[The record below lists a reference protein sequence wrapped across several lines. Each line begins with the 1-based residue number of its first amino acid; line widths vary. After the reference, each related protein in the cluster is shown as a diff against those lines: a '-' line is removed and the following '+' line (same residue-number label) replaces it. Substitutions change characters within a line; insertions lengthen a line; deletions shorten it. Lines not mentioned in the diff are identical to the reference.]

1 MSEYQGGDLNDKN
14 KDYWLA
20 LTQLRELLRQLSN
33 QYSHQT
39 KLIERKWSE
48 LSMFLISG
56 TLSQNLTA
64 NLENTQML
72 LLHVS
77 FETEIE
83 GNVVESWDEGISGL
97 QAKRY
102 QI

>member
-1 MSEYQGGDLNDKN
+1 
-14 KDYWLA
+14 
-20 LTQLRELLRQLSN
+20 
-33 QYSHQT
+33 
-39 KLIERKWSE
+39 
-48 LSMFLISG
+48 MFLISG